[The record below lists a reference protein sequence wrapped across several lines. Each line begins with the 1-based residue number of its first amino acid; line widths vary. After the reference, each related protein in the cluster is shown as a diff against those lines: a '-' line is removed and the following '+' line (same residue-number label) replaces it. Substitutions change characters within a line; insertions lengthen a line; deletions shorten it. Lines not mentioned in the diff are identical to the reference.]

1 LGPVQQRW
9 IAAGLALVAAV
20 AVGCAQTV
28 QGNALGGPE
37 PVRTQ
42 TTAPPTPS
50 SENPLE
56 RAPPSAPP
64 KMPQKLCALLT
75 FDDLPFKE
83 QGANAAQ
90 PLAQTNIDD
99 NFDQSCRWTYEIQKP
114 QIKVGAQLYYRKTRD
129 LTVKDPTGSFTVGG
143 RQLTYAQTG
152 PASCVLS
159 MKYSDGHVGIG
170 IIDGSGLFGPQCDM
184 GKKIAE
190 RILTREPQALS

>member
-1 LGPVQQRW
+1 LGCVQQRW

-20 AVGCAQTV
+20 AAACAQTV
-28 QGNALGGPE
+28 QGNALSGPE

-42 TTAPPTPS
+42 PTMPT
-50 SENPLE
+50 ENPLE
-56 RAPPSAPP
+56 SAPPSAPP
-64 KMPQKLCALLT
+64 KMPQKLCSLLT
-75 FDDLPFKE
+75 FDDLPFKA
-83 QGANAAQ
+83 QGANATQ
-90 PLAQTNIDD
+90 PIAQTNIDED
-99 NFDQSCRWTYEIQKP
+99 FDQSCRWTYEIQQP

-170 IIDGSGLFGPQCDM
+170 IIDGSSLFGPQCDM
-184 GKKIAE
+184 GKKLAE
-190 RILTREPQALS
+190 LIITREPQTLS